1 MNFAGLGDFI
11 GEHWDDALEI
21 TLLAVAIY
29 FIWRFFQGTPGANV
43 LAGLVTLFLVT
54 TLASMLLGLPVI
66 GWIATRLSAVLI
78 VAMLIIFQPEL
89 RRGLA
94 ALGSHRIFFP
104 IRKTAPIEDRL
115 TEITFEL
122 SNRQLGALLAV
133 ERGQNIESFAQSGVA
148 LDAALS
154 PELIVSIFFPKT
166 PLHDGGVIIRD
177 DRVVSAACIF
187 PVSQQGDLDR
197 ALGLRH
203 RAALGLAEESDAVI
217 IVVSEETGIVS
228 ICHGREIERSFEPE
242 TFTARLAELLAS
254 SNEKSDP
261 EQLAGKVRVPGARHR
276 AVGGDSEEHRD
287 NPLAF

>member
-1 MNFAGLGDFI
+1 MNFADVGDFI
-11 GEHWDDALEI
+11 GDHWDDALEI

-43 LAGLVTLFLVT
+43 LAGLVTLFLVV

-104 IRKTAPIEDRL
+104 IRKTVPIEDRL

-133 ERGQNIESFAQSGVA
+133 ERGRISS
-148 LDAALS
+148 LLRKAACRS
-154 PELIVSIFFPKT
+154 MPRFRPNSRSAFSFPKLRST
-166 PLHDGGVIIRD
+166 T
-177 DRVVSAACIF
+177 AA
-187 PVSQQGDLDR
+187 
-197 ALGLRH
+197 
-203 RAALGLAEESDAVI
+203 
-217 IVVSEETGIVS
+217 
-228 ICHGREIERSFEPE
+228 
-242 TFTARLAELLAS
+242 
-254 SNEKSDP
+254 
-261 EQLAGKVRVPGARHR
+261 
-276 AVGGDSEEHRD
+276 
-287 NPLAF
+287 